1 MDFSLEMMVQVP
13 PAKQLPLLLEP
24 MLALAPAPTLLVE
37 GTLAPVLERVVST
50 ELEPA
55 LPPPL
60 PTALLLLL
68 AETLELTLERDK
80 EKGSL
85 T

>member
-1 MDFSLEMMVQVP
+1 MDFPLEMMVQVTP
-13 PAKQLPLLLEP
+13 TQQLPLLLEP
-24 MLALAPAPTLLVE
+24 MLALAPPPTLLVE
-37 GTLAPVLERVVST
+37 GTLAPVLEGVVST